1 MKKYCALKK
10 LNVLGDCKFD
20 CQDCSW
26 SMSKEDVEAY
36 TERQKAE
43 MERLEK
49 MGIYKYSLKGV
60 N

>member
-20 CQDCSW
+20 CHDCSW
-26 SMSKEDVEAY
+26 SMTASELDGY
-36 TERQKAE
+36 IDRQDDE

>member
-26 SMSKEDVEAY
+26 SMTASELDGYVDRQEAERKRLSKV
-36 TERQKAE
+36 
-43 MERLEK
+43 
-49 MGIYKYSLKGV
+49 GKYEHKGV